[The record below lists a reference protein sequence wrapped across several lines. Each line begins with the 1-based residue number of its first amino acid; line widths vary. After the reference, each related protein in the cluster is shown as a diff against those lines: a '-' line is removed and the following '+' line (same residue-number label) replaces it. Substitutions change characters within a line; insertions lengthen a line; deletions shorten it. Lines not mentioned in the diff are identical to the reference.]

1 MVLIS
6 KMDLGELKQ
15 LAIRKN
21 RLLRS
26 KWVGGGFSHGNII
39 TGSGGAIIQAHRKG
53 RDWDV
58 VVSYTVDMEAL
69 PSSAKHTSYIC
80 GGLQLLKDSRYKASA
95 TEILSRKIPQRPCE
109 NELQG
114 GIGSPSQHP
123 GPRVCVQN

>member
-1 MVLIS
+1 MVLVVLIS

-53 RDWDV
+53 RDRV
-58 VVSYTVDMEAL
+58 LQVSEYEASL
-69 PSSAKHTSYIC
+69 TLAKH
-80 GGLQLLKDSRYKASA
+80 KMWKF
-95 TEILSRKIPQRPCE
+95 
-109 NELQG
+109 
-114 GIGSPSQHP
+114 
-123 GPRVCVQN
+123 